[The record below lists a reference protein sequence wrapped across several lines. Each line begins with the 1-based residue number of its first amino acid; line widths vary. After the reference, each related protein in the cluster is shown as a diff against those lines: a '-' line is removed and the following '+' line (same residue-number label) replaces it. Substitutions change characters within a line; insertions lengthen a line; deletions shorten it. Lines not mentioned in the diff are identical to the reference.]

1 MAGPLEAPS
10 DELLPQAVAARAT
23 ATAATTHLAW
33 LAPRMGVPPEIVL
46 QIARG
51 LARTP
56 AQEPRPELDCTHYRS
71 LLDTELTSTDFN
83 LVT

>member
-1 MAGPLEAPS
+1 
-10 DELLPQAVAARAT
+10 
-23 ATAATTHLAW
+23 
-33 LAPRMGVPPEIVL
+33 MGVPPEIVL

-71 LLDTELTSTDFN
+71 LTDTEMTNTDFN